1 MAATTLGPL
10 RLTPSLFSLGISSRL
25 ERVFLFALP
34 DRRSGNH
41 SMSHKAHGN
50 ELVAFLLIQPV
61 KPPILQTHS
70 AIRHQRR
77 SEAMKMNNQNENIVT
92 HFFAWLAAVA
102 SMLGITTQDM
112 VYILFGFIGVV
123 ISLASFVLGRMDARK
138 ERNEDS
144 KRTQLLADYLHG
156 VQQKPVRERP
166 SSAEVITESMN
177 RINNDGA
184 TD

>member
-1 MAATTLGPL
+1 MERTSPINTLDT
-10 RLTPSLFSLGISSRL
+10 R
-25 ERVFLFALP
+25 
-34 DRRSGNH
+34 
-41 SMSHKAHGN
+41 
-50 ELVAFLLIQPV
+50 
-61 KPPILQTHS
+61 
-70 AIRHQRR
+70 
-77 SEAMKMNNQNENIVT
+77 
-92 HFFAWLAAVA
+92 
-102 SMLGITTQDM
+102 TQGW
-112 VYILFGFIGVV
+112 INGFIGVV

>member
-1 MAATTLGPL
+1 
-10 RLTPSLFSLGISSRL
+10 
-25 ERVFLFALP
+25 
-34 DRRSGNH
+34 
-41 SMSHKAHGN
+41 
-50 ELVAFLLIQPV
+50 
-61 KPPILQTHS
+61 
-70 AIRHQRR
+70 
-77 SEAMKMNNQNENIVT
+77 MKMNNQNENIVT

-177 RINNDGA
+177 RINNDDA

>member
-1 MAATTLGPL
+1 
-10 RLTPSLFSLGISSRL
+10 
-25 ERVFLFALP
+25 
-34 DRRSGNH
+34 
-41 SMSHKAHGN
+41 
-50 ELVAFLLIQPV
+50 
-61 KPPILQTHS
+61 
-70 AIRHQRR
+70 
-77 SEAMKMNNQNENIVT
+77 MKMNNQNENIVT

-123 ISLASFVLGRMDARK
+123 ISLASFV
-138 ERNEDS
+138 
-144 KRTQLLADYLHG
+144 QLLADYLHG

>member
-1 MAATTLGPL
+1 
-10 RLTPSLFSLGISSRL
+10 
-25 ERVFLFALP
+25 
-34 DRRSGNH
+34 
-41 SMSHKAHGN
+41 
-50 ELVAFLLIQPV
+50 
-61 KPPILQTHS
+61 
-70 AIRHQRR
+70 
-77 SEAMKMNNQNENIVT
+77 MKMNNQNENIVT

-102 SMLGITTQDM
+102 SM
-112 VYILFGFIGVV
+112 
-123 ISLASFVLGRMDARK
+123 LGRMDARK

>member
-1 MAATTLGPL
+1 
-10 RLTPSLFSLGISSRL
+10 
-25 ERVFLFALP
+25 
-34 DRRSGNH
+34 
-41 SMSHKAHGN
+41 
-50 ELVAFLLIQPV
+50 
-61 KPPILQTHS
+61 
-70 AIRHQRR
+70 
-77 SEAMKMNNQNENIVT
+77 MKMNNQNENIVT

-144 KRTQLLADYLHG
+144 KRTQLLADYLLG

-184 TD
+184 VD